1 MVERAQDPWARWV
14 LDRRNAEARRDFRD
28 RVLANVD
35 VRAGDVL
42 LDVGTGDGLI
52 GFGALPLAGPS
63 GKVIFS
69 DISEEL
75 LDHCR
80 RVAVEAGVADR
91 CEFRRM
97 SADDLDGV
105 ADTSVDVVTT
115 RSVLIYVQ
123 DKGRA
128 FREFFRV
135 LRPGGRV
142 SIFEPINSFGF
153 PEPTDRFLGYDVGPV
168 IDLADKIKAVYDR
181 IQPPDDPMLDFD
193 ERDLVRH
200 AEDAGFADIQLTLE
214 LSVSRRPWTAGSSW
228 EEFLETAGNPRLP
241 PFGEV
246 FAEALDAGECERF
259 AAHLRPLLERGV
271 GEGRLA
277 LAYLWATKEPA

>member
-1 MVERAQDPWARWV
+1 MAERAHDPWAWWV
-14 LDRRNAEARRDFRD
+14 LHRSGAEARGDFRD
-28 RVLANVD
+28 RVLANVE
-35 VRAGDVL
+35 VRADDVL

-52 GFGALPLAGPS
+52 GFAALPHVGPT

-69 DISEEL
+69 DISQEL

-80 RVAVEAGVADR
+80 RVAVESGVADR
-91 CEFRRM
+91 CEFRRVP
-97 SADDLDGV
+97 ADDLDGI
-105 ADTSVDVVTT
+105 ADASVDVVTT

-135 LRPGGRV
+135 LRPGGRL

-153 PEPTDRFLGYDVGPV
+153 PEPEDRFVGYDVAPV
-168 IDLADKIKAVYDR
+168 VELAKKVKAVYDR

-193 ERDLVRH
+193 ERDLVTH

>member
-14 LDRRNAEARRDFRD
+14 LERRNAQARGDFRD

-75 LDHCR
+75 L
-80 RVAVEAGVADR
+80 
-91 CEFRRM
+91 
-97 SADDLDGV
+97 
-105 ADTSVDVVTT
+105 TT
-115 RSVLIYVQ
+115 RSVLIYVE

-135 LRPGGRV
+135 LRPGG
-142 SIFEPINSFGF
+142 P
-153 PEPTDRFLGYDVGPV
+153 
-168 IDLADKIKAVYDR
+168 
-181 IQPPDDPMLDFD
+181 
-193 ERDLVRH
+193 
-200 AEDAGFADIQLTLE
+200 
-214 LSVSRRPWTAGSSW
+214 RPWTAGSSW

-246 FAEALDAGECERF
+246 LAEALDAGECERF
-259 AAHLRPLLERGV
+259 AAHLRALLERGV

>member
-1 MVERAQDPWARWV
+1 MLERRQDPWARWV
-14 LDRRNAEARRDFRD
+14 LGGPTTEARGDFRD

-35 VRAGDVL
+35 VRPGDVL

-52 GFGALPLAGPS
+52 GFAALPLTGPT

-80 RVAVEAGVADR
+80 RIAAERGVADR
-91 CEFRRM
+91 CEFVRV
-97 SADDLDGV
+97 SADDLDGI
-105 ADTSVDVVTT
+105 ADASVDAVTT
-115 RSVLIYVQ
+115 RSVLIYVR

-135 LRPGGRV
+135 LRPEGRL

-153 PEPTDRFLGYDVGPV
+153 PESEDRFVGYDVAPIV
-168 IDLADKIKAVYDR
+168 ELTEKVKAAYDR
-181 IQPPDDPMLDFD
+181 IQPPDDPMFDFD
-193 ERDLVRH
+193 ERDLVAH
-200 AEDAGFADIQLTLE
+200 AEEAGFADIHLTLE
-214 LSVSRRPWTAGSSW
+214 LSVTRRPWTAGSSW
-228 EEFLETAGNPRLP
+228 DEFLETTGNPRLP

-246 FAEALDAGECERF
+246 LAEALDADERERF
-259 AAHLRPLLERGV
+259 AAHLRPLVERGV

-277 LAYLWATKEPA
+277 LAYLRATRQPA